1 MINPLISV
9 IVPAYNASE
18 FLIETLESVKQQTYT
33 NWEIILVNDCST
45 DDTVK
50 KANDFSKEVSNVVK
64 VITNEKNSGVSVSRN
79 DAVANASGIWLAL
92 LDSDDVWLPKHLE
105 TLINTVSKDSNIKMA
120 YAGCLVFLDKV
131 EKIIFKQEINDAI
144 LKDFNVSLFTH
155 KIGINP
161 CTALIDKKAWETVG
175 GMIQEVHPAEDKE
188 LFFRLAR
195 AGNKIAYS
203 GHHTALYR
211 KHSSGNAASNNEV
224 KMVLALMKI
233 YTKHFDWKEIPLKIR
248 IEQLANTHLA
258 YARLIHKDDLKIAK
272 QHSLKAFKIKKSVK
286 NASYF
291 SSYYLL
297 SLFG

>member
-18 FLIETLESVKQQTYT
+18 FLLETLESVKKQTYT

-45 DDTVK
+45 DDTVE
-50 KANDFSKEVSNVVK
+50 KANEFSKRVSNVVK
-64 VITNEKNSGVSVSRN
+64 VINNEKNSGVSVSRN
-79 DAVANASGIWLAL
+79 VAVANASGIWLAL
-92 LDSDDVWLPKHLE
+92 LDSDDVWLPEHLE
-105 TLINTVSKDSNIKMA
+105 ILINTVSKDSKIKMA

-131 EKIIFKQEINDAI
+131 DTIIFKQAI
-144 LKDFNVSLFTH
+144 SDEMLKDFNVSLFTH
-155 KIGINP
+155 QIGINP

-195 AGNKIAYS
+195 TGITIAYS

-211 KHSSGNAASNNEV
+211 KHSAGNAASNNEV
-224 KMVLALMKI
+224 KMVLALIKI
-233 YTKHFDWKEIPLKIR
+233 YAKHFDWKEIPLKIR
-248 IEQLANTHLA
+248 MEQLASTHLA
-258 YARLIHKDDLKIAK
+258 YARLIHKDDLKTAK
-272 QHSLKAFKIKKSVK
+272 QHSLKAFKIKKSIK

-291 SSYYLL
+291 SGYYLL
-297 SLFG
+297 SLLG